1 MMLTQAETGLN
12 YTKLKSKTNITSHT
26 DKRLSVQISLY
37 GLSFLVTSLY
47 SKKIEYFSQ
56 VYFDSAQTP
65 EELLRHISDA
75 LQEKKELSI
84 KFEKITLIYQTNA
97 YTLVPSP
104 LFNENKASEYLKFTV
119 KILATDYIAYD
130 EVKNS
135 QITVVYIPFI
145 NINNYFFENYGTFK
159 YYHSS
164 TLLLEELIQVEK
176 FSNST
181 HAYINVEKNFF
192 DILVFKKGQLVL
204 CNTFEYH
211 TPEDFIYYILFV
223 FEQLKLDPNATPC
236 ILLGE
241 LSEKDEL
248 YNIAYTYIK
257 NISFYK
263 TISKNKT
270 LSDNS
275 LPHQHLVLKNSY

>member
-1 MMLTQAETGLN
+1 MMLTRVETGQN
-12 YTKLKSKTNITSHT
+12 YTKLKSKTNIVSHT

-47 SKKIEYFSQ
+47 SKKIEFFTQ
-56 VYFDSAQTP
+56 VHFDSAQTP
-65 EELLRHISDA
+65 EELLQHINEA
-75 LQEKKELSI
+75 LQKNKELAI
-84 KFEKITLIYQTNA
+84 AFEKIVLLYQTNT

-119 KILATDYIAYD
+119 KILATDYVAYD

-135 QITVVYIPFI
+135 QITVVYIPYV
-145 NINNYFFENYGTFK
+145 NINNYFFENYGTFE
-159 YYHSS
+159 YYHNT
-164 TLLLEELIQVEK
+164 TLLLENLTQVEK
-176 FSNST
+176 FSNT
-181 HAYINVEKNFF
+181 TNAYINVEKNFF
-192 DILVFKKGQLVL
+192 DILIFKKGQLVL

-223 FEQLKLDPNATPC
+223 FEQLKLDPNKTPC

-248 YNIAYTYIK
+248 YNITYTYIK

-263 TISKNKT
+263 SIIKNEL

>member
-1 MMLTQAETGLN
+1 MMLTRVETGQN
-12 YTKLKSKTNITSHT
+12 YTKLKSKTNIVSHT

-47 SKKIEYFSQ
+47 SKKIEFFTQ
-56 VYFDSAQTP
+56 VHFDSAQTP
-65 EELLRHISDA
+65 EELLQHINEA
-75 LQEKKELSI
+75 LQKNKELAI
-84 KFEKITLIYQTNA
+84 AFEKIVLLYQTNT

-119 KILATDYIAYD
+119 KILATDYVAYD

-135 QITVVYIPFI
+135 QITVVYIPYV
-145 NINNYFFENYGTFK
+145 NINNYFFENYGTFE
-159 YYHSS
+159 YYHNT
-164 TLLLEELIQVEK
+164 TLLLEKLTQVEK
-176 FSNST
+176 FSNT
-181 HAYINVEKNFF
+181 TNAYINVEKNFF
-192 DILVFKKGQLVL
+192 DILIFKKGQLVL

-223 FEQLKLDPNATPC
+223 FEQLKLDPNKTPC

-248 YNIAYTYIK
+248 YNITYTYIK

-263 TISKNKT
+263 SIIKNEL

>member
-1 MMLTQAETGLN
+1 MISIRVETGLN
-12 YTKLKSKTNITSHT
+12 YTKLKSKTNIVSHT

-47 SKKIEYFSQ
+47 SKKIAFFTQ
-56 VYFDSAQTP
+56 VHFDSAQTP
-65 EELLRHISDA
+65 EELLQHINDA
-75 LQEKKELSI
+75 LQKNKELAI
-84 KFEKITLIYQTNA
+84 AFEKIVLLYQTNT

-119 KILATDYIAYD
+119 KILATDYVAYD

-135 QITVVYIPFI
+135 QITVVYIPYV

-159 YYHSS
+159 YYHNT
-164 TLLLEELIQVEK
+164 TLLLEKLIQVEK
-176 FSNST
+176 FSNT
-181 HAYINVEKNFF
+181 TNVYINVEKNFF

-223 FEQLKLDPNATPC
+223 FEQLKLDPNVTPC

-263 TISKNKT
+263 SISKNEL
-270 LSDNS
+270 LSNNS